1 MKMSEEKN
9 ERRVIDI
16 ARTNFLPYDLE
27 GPVQPD
33 IAWLPVSYDRAK
45 GEGSYLMR
53 MQAGAKTIPHEHAGF
68 EDFMILEGTLTDSD
82 GRLLRQGDFISYRP
96 GSYHNSWT
104 ETGCLIAVFEWQ
116 PHRR

>member
-1 MKMSEEKN
+1 MPEEN
-9 ERRVIDI
+9 PARRIV
-16 ARTNFLPYDLE
+16 AVEAAAFLPYDLE

-33 IAWLPVSYDRAK
+33 IAWLPISYDRAK

-82 GRLLRQGDFISYRP
+82 GRVLRQGDFISYRP
-96 GSYHNSWT
+96 GSFHNSWT
-104 ETGCLIAVFEWQ
+104 DTGCLIAVFEWQ
-116 PHRR
+116 PRRR

>member
-1 MKMSEEKN
+1 MSDEN
-9 ERRVIDI
+9 PVRRIV
-16 ARTNFLPYDLE
+16 AVEAAAFLAYDLE

-82 GRLLRQGDFISYRP
+82 GRVLRQGDFISYRP
-96 GSYHNSWT
+96 GSRHNSWT
-104 ETGCLIAVFEWQ
+104 DTGCLIAVFEWQ
-116 PHRR
+116 PGRR